1 MDLIDTVA
9 LSHEGS
15 EDWTAQAEVFDEIFF
30 VFLALGTLVGVVVVS
45 YTLYNVY
52 KYRDGSG
59 NGADDDQFE
68 PPVVGELPSGQ
79 GGKKGKK
86 LFLSFGLSAIVV
98 ISLVVYSYGLLLYV
112 ETGPADEVTHDEEM
126 AVEVVGYQF
135 GWEFQYENGVTT
147 RNELRV
153 PADER
158 VLLTVTSK
166 DVWHTLGIPEK
177 RVKADAI
184 PGQTSE
190 TWFDT
195 GEAGVYRA
203 ECFELCGAGHSAMN
217 AEVIVMEPEE
227 YEEWLAEAEQE
238 QANENG
244 AEDGEEVESDEET
257 DGNEAESTDR
267 VSAPSVLLTA
277 VYETMDPDGPTEPFA
292 GGNT

>member
-1 MDLIDTVA
+1 MVA
-9 LSHEGS
+9 WSTTTLRPVPLTIGGER
-15 EDWTAQAEVFDEIFF
+15 AEIFQEIF
-30 VFLALGTLVGVVVVS
+30 LVFLVLGTLVGVVVIG
-45 YTLYNVY
+45 YTVYNAY
-52 KYRDGSG
+52 KYRDDGHSEE
-59 NGADDDQFE
+59 DEDRPQL
-68 PPVVGELPSGQ
+68 GELPTGSG
-79 GGKKGKK
+79 GGRK
-86 LFLSFGLSAIVV
+86 LFLSFFISAIIV
-98 ISLVVYSYGLLLYV
+98 IGLILWTYNALLYV
-112 ETGPADEVTHDEEM
+112 EAQPDETEDAIEVD
-126 AVEVVGYQF
+126 VEGYQF